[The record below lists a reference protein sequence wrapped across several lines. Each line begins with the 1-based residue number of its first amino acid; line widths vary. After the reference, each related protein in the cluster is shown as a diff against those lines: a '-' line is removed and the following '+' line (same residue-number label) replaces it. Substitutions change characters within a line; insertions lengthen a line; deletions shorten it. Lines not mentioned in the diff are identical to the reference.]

1 MISIDILYGWGIE
14 HEWSCQDCAASCP
27 KGYYGQGE
35 HIIGDLANP
44 RLHFCQLT
52 LMRCLAYYNMLHV
65 FACADLLKE
74 IPARSVRKTVKS
86 VMVSSCVHTLVC
98 KPHLCKFPPSVGRT
112 VNSTRKKEAFLRLQ
126 NGFSNQIISNLSMD
140 NCLHLHLH
148 HL

>member
-65 FACADLLKE
+65 TLHVLICL
-74 IPARSVRKTVKS
+74 RKYLPEV
-86 VMVSSCVHTLVC
+86 
-98 KPHLCKFPPSVGRT
+98 F
-112 VNSTRKKEAFLRLQ
+112 ERL
-126 NGFSNQIISNLSMD
+126 
-140 NCLHLHLH
+140 
-148 HL
+148 